1 MHTSMPTKIF
11 KTALLA
17 ISISLFG
24 SVAYA
29 EPIKL
34 LENEVPEWL
43 TLKSLMFGDR
53 SILKGPESAVSL
65 KVNTNIDD
73 ASTVPIQIDG
83 LVSQTAQPYIK
94 TLHLIVDQNPIQT
107 AAIFELSPTAGKL
120 YLATRLRIE
129 KFTFVRVVAET
140 SDGQL
145 HMDSKWIEVKGGCSA
160 PAGKNT
166 GSDPL
171 LGKMKV
177 TFNKYRNTF
186 KDENGD
192 KVFRVPFEK
201 NNIVK
206 VQVRHPNESAIASDI
221 DTSTVPNFIQE
232 FKVGYA
238 DEEVISAK
246 VNFSISDNPAFT
258 FSFSPKKE
266 GNLSLI
272 IMDTHENI
280 FTQNVS
286 VVGTTNAD
294 RHE

>member
-11 KTALLA
+11 KSALLA

-83 LVSQTAQPYIK
+83 LVRQTAQPYIK

-145 HMDSKWIEVKGGCSA
+145 HMDSKWIE
-160 PAGKNT
+160 
-166 GSDPL
+166 
-171 LGKMKV
+171 
-177 TFNKYRNTF
+177 
-186 KDENGD
+186 ENEGD
-192 KVFRVPFEK
+192 F
-201 NNIVK
+201 
-206 VQVRHPNESAIASDI
+206 
-221 DTSTVPNFIQE
+221 
-232 FKVGYA
+232 
-238 DEEVISAK
+238 
-246 VNFSISDNPAFT
+246 
-258 FSFSPKKE
+258 
-266 GNLSLI
+266 
-272 IMDTHENI
+272 
-280 FTQNVS
+280 
-286 VVGTTNAD
+286 
-294 RHE
+294 